1 MPELTTQL
9 LLDLLLAF
17 IVLLFVPFGI
27 RRGVAREAMVSAGI
41 FLGALLAQGWADDGA
56 AWLGR
61 AFAIEPATAG
71 FAVALAALLGGT
83 FLLGYGASAAV
94 ATVRPGVAGRLAG
107 GLLAAFN
114 GALFLSYLLR
124 FIETYLNP
132 GDTLDDG
139 IVAGVLLR
147 RPDDLLLA
155 AAGVLLVCIVVGWI
169 VRLARGERVAS
180 EPALVPARS
189 RPVRVAEGAD
199 AGKFESVAA
208 APARPAPVLHE
219 TAPLP
224 VEPVGEPWR
233 RSGSVNGHGAAAPV
247 DASWRD
253 GTAVAGGSAAGGAW
267 TSWGQS
273 TDPGRRFAYG
283 AANDPAGDR
292 RLCPT
297 CGAQAGPNDV
307 YCPQCGKSM

>member
-1 MPELTTQL
+1 MPELSTQL

-17 IVLLFVPFGI
+17 IVLLFVPFGV

-41 FLGALLAQGWADDGA
+41 FLGALLAQGWAEDGA

-61 AFAIEPATAG
+61 AFGVEPAMAG
-71 FAVALAALLGGT
+71 FVVALAALLGGT

-94 ATVRPGVAGRLAG
+94 ATARPGVAGRLAG

-132 GDTLDDG
+132 GGALDDG
-139 IVAGVLLR
+139 IVANVLLR
-147 RPDDLLLA
+147 RQDDLLLS
-155 AAGVLLVCIVVGWI
+155 AAGVFFACIVVGWI
-169 VRLARGERVAS
+169 VRAARGERLAADPVLA
-180 EPALVPARS
+180 PARS
-189 RPVRVAEGAD
+189 RPVRVADGVD
-199 AGKFESVAA
+199 AGKFEPVAP

-219 TAPLP
+219 TAPLAA
-224 VEPVGEPWR
+224 EPLGEPWR
-233 RSGSVNGHGAAAPV
+233 RPGATNGHGLAAPV

-253 GTAVAGGSAAGGAW
+253 GTAVAGGAATGGAW

-273 TDPGRRFAYG
+273 TDPGRRFASG

>member
-1 MPELTTQL
+1 MPELSTQL

-41 FLGALLAQGWADDGA
+41 FLGALIAQGWADEGA

-61 AFAIEPATAG
+61 AFGLEPATAG
-71 FAVALAALLGGT
+71 FSVALAALLGGT
-83 FLLGYGASAAV
+83 FILGYGASAAV
-94 ATVRPGVAGRLAG
+94 ATARPGIAGRLAG

-124 FIETYLNP
+124 FIEQYLNP
-132 GDTLDDG
+132 GNALDDG
-139 IVAGVLLR
+139 IVASVLLR
-147 RPDDLLLA
+147 RQDDLLLA

-169 VRLARGERVAS
+169 VRAARGERVVT
-180 EPALVPARS
+180 EPTLAPARS
-189 RPVRVAEGAD
+189 RPVRVAEIAD
-199 AGKFESVAA
+199 AGKYEPVA
-208 APARPAPVLHE
+208 APARPAPAVHE

-224 VEPVGEPWR
+224 AEPVGDPWR
-233 RSGSVNGHGAAAPV
+233 RSGSTNGHGAAAPV
-247 DASWRD
+247 DATWRD
-253 GTAVAGGSAAGGAW
+253 GATVAGGAAGGAW

-273 TDPGRRFAYG
+273 SDPGRRFAYG
-283 AANDPAGDR
+283 AAGDPGGER

>member
-1 MPELTTQL
+1 MPELSTQL

-41 FLGALLAQGWADDGA
+41 FLGALLAQGWAADGA

-61 AFAIEPATAG
+61 AFGIDAATGG

-94 ATVRPGVAGRLAG
+94 ATARPGIAGRLAG

-114 GALFLSYLLR
+114 GAIFLSYLLR

-132 GDTLDDG
+132 GDALDDG
-139 IVAGVLLR
+139 VVANVLLR
-147 RPDDLLLA
+147 RQDDLLLV
-155 AAGVLLVCIVVGWI
+155 AAGVLLVCIIAGWI
-169 VRLARGERVAS
+169 VRAARGDRVVAD
-180 EPALVPARS
+180 PALAPARS

-199 AGKFESVAA
+199 AGKYEPVAA
-208 APARPAPVLHE
+208 ARPAPVVHE
-219 TAPLP
+219 TTPLP
-224 VEPVGEPWR
+224 AEPVGDQWR
-233 RSGSVNGHGAAAPV
+233 RSGSTNGHGAAAPV

-253 GTAVAGGSAAGGAW
+253 GATVAGGAAAGGAW

-273 TDPGRRFAYG
+273 TDPGRRFVYG
-283 AANDPAGDR
+283 AGNDPAGDR
-292 RLCPT
+292 RQCPT
-297 CGAQAGPNDV
+297 CGTLAGPNDV